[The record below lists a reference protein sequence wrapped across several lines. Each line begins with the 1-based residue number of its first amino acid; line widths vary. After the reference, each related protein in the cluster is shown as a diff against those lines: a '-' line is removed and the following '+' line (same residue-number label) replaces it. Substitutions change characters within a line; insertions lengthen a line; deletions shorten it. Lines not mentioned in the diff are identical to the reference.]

1 MGSSDFGAF
10 VSGFQNS
17 LCSRYNLLTLTYML
31 QAGIAHQDFAGHK
44 GTIRNGNVQVDFD
57 LGNYEHLLDVT
68 FSRDNNITTAKMY
81 QSVLE
86 KERRGDYLGKIVQVV
101 THITDAIKTWIE
113 SVSVIHVNGKEGP
126 ADVCVIEFGTG
137 GDIESM
143 PFIEALCCANGL
155 FQLRQ
160 RWHVGHED

>member
-1 MGSSDFGAF
+1 MGF
-10 VSGFQNS
+10 
-17 LCSRYNLLTLTYML
+17 L
-31 QAGIAHQDFAGHK
+31 K
-44 GTIRNGNVQVDFD
+44 VDFD
-57 LGNYEHLLDVT
+57 LGNYERLLDVT
-68 FSRDNNITTAKMY
+68 FTRDNNITTAKIL
-81 QSVLE
+81 SL
-86 KERRGDYLGKIVQVV
+86 RRSEEVV

-126 ADVCVIEFGTG
+126 ADVCVIELEGTG

-143 PFIEALCCANGL
+143 PFIEALRCANGP